1 MQLLLCEPSSFKFI
15 FSRRPNLKRD
25 GDRIHCHLWKYRQCQ
40 LELNHCPRQCSD
52 NWWFEWFC
60 FQYFLWGRCL
70 FASSFSSFWFRIYAF
85 FQTFAFA
92 SITKIVI
99 IRWCRCT
106 TNNLQTNF
114 SPKITV
120 YGRVPNLR
128 FQSYVPRRPKAES
141 IRFSLLAE
149 YPDSGS
155 AKRSDWNHDTT
166 YTKFPVSVRQ
176 THWLGFHPH
185 IFSLSPRTFQ
195 ILFTQSSSQPPFKH
209 SNIWSSKI
217 IENDLKNVFK
227 FTAIACG
234 FPRISRWAFLHLD
247 IFSVSSFFIPFSIF
261 WKMFQKKFW
270 FMVHM
275 FSVEKIAHSI

>member
-1 MQLLLCEPSSFKFI
+1 MQLLLSERSSFKFI
-15 FSRRPNLKRD
+15 FSRGSNLKRD

-40 LELNHCPRQCSD
+40 LELTHCLRQCSD

-60 FQYFLWGRCL
+60 FQDFFEAGVCL
-70 FASSFSSFWFRIYAF
+70 LLLFDFFEFELF

-114 SPKITV
+114 SPKITA

-209 SNIWSSKI
+209 SNIWSAKI
-217 IENDLKNVFK
+217 IENGLKLCK
-227 FTAIACG
+227 
-234 FPRISRWAFLHLD
+234 
-247 IFSVSSFFIPFSIF
+247 
-261 WKMFQKKFW
+261 
-270 FMVHM
+270 
-275 FSVEKIAHSI
+275 

>member
-1 MQLLLCEPSSFKFI
+1 MKLLLCEPSSFKFV
-15 FSRRPNLKRD
+15 FSRGSNLNRD

-40 LELNHCPRQCSD
+40 LELYHCPRQCSD

-60 FQYFLWGRCL
+60 FQDFLWGRCL

-85 FQTFAFA
+85 FPNIRICQHYKNCNHSLVSMYHKQFADH
-92 SITKIVI
+92 
-99 IRWCRCT
+99 
-106 TNNLQTNF
+106 F
-114 SPKITV
+114 SPKITA

-176 THWLGFHPH
+176 THWLGFHQH

-195 ILFTQSSSQPPFKH
+195 ILFTQSSSQPQFKH
-209 SNIWSSKI
+209 SNIWSAKILI
-217 IENDLKNVFK
+217 IENDLKLCK
-227 FTAIACG
+227 
-234 FPRISRWAFLHLD
+234 
-247 IFSVSSFFIPFSIF
+247 
-261 WKMFQKKFW
+261 
-270 FMVHM
+270 
-275 FSVEKIAHSI
+275 